1 MGNFVR
7 LCSCEFTKIFK
18 KKSTKIMIIILIV
31 ALFLS
36 AGIASLSK
44 KLTSVADYY
53 TNIDYKEAMRIT
65 IEMNKN
71 EIDNDAI
78 DELSKTNMKA
88 TNDVYQLAIDNDI
101 NIFTSYWKSDVLN
114 NDMLN
119 LKSEQYLSE
128 AMGQTSAA
136 QALKLDYDKYAEMIK
151 NDDFS
156 GFIKVKKDNLKRDFE
171 AKKISEEEYNDSL
184 HIVEL
189 TEKYEIGK
197 TYNKEDN
204 WKSGIISDIEM
215 CQYNLRYGVNQMT
228 MEALTEKSYEKT
240 KNNIMIYE
248 YRLEHNLAPS
258 LSGSDGTSLG
268 STRKVYDSI
277 ASSFGILVLSVMM
290 IIIAGGSISTEVSKG
305 TIKFWSFTP
314 NKRWKILLS
323 KLVVATGILFV
334 LTIVMSLVSTII
346 GNIFFGASN
355 AQGYVYVSNGA
366 VHEINYILYSI
377 LYNLVAAIEVFIF
390 LVLAMMLSTVV
401 RNTAASVGIS
411 IAAYLGGS
419 IICTMINAFIKA
431 DWTKFIPFNNLS
443 LVDRIFT
450 NDYSEAAS
458 MMVSGVTGNISVNF
472 SLVYL
477 AICAVI
483 MIITMFDSFRKRD
496 IV

>member
-1 MGNFVR
+1 MGKFVR

-18 KKSTKIMIIILIV
+18 KKTTKIMIIILIV
-31 ALFLS
+31 ALFIS
-36 AGIASLSK
+36 AGITSLSK
-44 KLTSVADYY
+44 KLTNVADYY
-53 TNIDYKEAMRIT
+53 ANMDYKESMRIT
-65 IEMNKN
+65 IEMNKEEINN
-71 EIDNDAI
+71 EAI
-78 DELSKTNMKA
+78 DELSKTHMKA
-88 TNDVYQLAIDNDI
+88 TNDVYQLAIDNDV
-101 NIFTSYWKSDVLN
+101 NIYTSYWKSDVLN
-114 NDMLN
+114 NDMLT
-119 LKSEQYLSE
+119 LKSNQYLSE
-128 AMGQTSAA
+128 SIGQTLEAEV
-136 QALKLDYDKYAEMIK
+136 LKSDYDKYAEMIK

-156 GFIKVKKDNLKRDFE
+156 GFMKMKKSNLKRDYDE
-171 AKKISEEEYNDSL
+171 KKISEEEYNDSL

-197 TYNKEDN
+197 TYNKDDT

-215 CQYNLRYGVNQMT
+215 CQKNLRYGVNQMT

-240 KNNIMIYE
+240 KKDILIYE

-258 LSGSDGTSLG
+258 VSGSNGASLG
-268 STRKVYDSI
+268 ATRKVYDSI

-290 IIIAGGSISTEVSKG
+290 IIIAGGSISTEISKG

-323 KLVVATGILFV
+323 KLLVATGILFV
-334 LTIVMSLVSTII
+334 ITIVMSLVSTLI

-355 AQGYVYVSNGA
+355 AQGYLYVSNGV
-366 VHEINYILYSI
+366 VHEINYIAYAV
-377 LYNLVAAIEVFIF
+377 LYNLVAAIEVFVF
-390 LVLAMMLSTVV
+390 LVLAMMLSIVV
-401 RNTAASVGIS
+401 RNTAAAVGIS

-419 IICTMINAFIKA
+419 IISTMINAFIKA

-450 NDYSEAAS
+450 NDYSGAAS
-458 MMVSGVTGNISVNF
+458 MMVSGVTGNISVKF
-472 SLVYL
+472 SLIYL
-477 AICAVI
+477 AVCATI

>member
-18 KKSTKIMIIILIV
+18 KKTTKIMIIILIV
-31 ALFLS
+31 ALFIS
-36 AGIASLSK
+36 AGITSLSK
-44 KLTSVADYY
+44 KLTNVADYY
-53 TNIDYKEAMRIT
+53 ANMDYKESMRIT
-65 IEMNKN
+65 IEMNKEEINN
-71 EIDNDAI
+71 EAI
-78 DELSKTNMKA
+78 DELSKTHMKA
-88 TNDVYQLAIDNDI
+88 ANDVYQLAIDNDI
-101 NIFTSYWKSDVLN
+101 NIYTSYWKSDVLN
-114 NDMLN
+114 NDMLT
-119 LKSEQYLSE
+119 LKSNQYLSE
-128 AMGQTSAA
+128 SMGQTLEAGV
-136 QALKLDYDKYAEMIK
+136 LKSDYDKYAEMIK

-156 GFIKVKKDNLKRDFE
+156 GIMKMKKSNLKRDYDE
-171 AKKISEEEYNDSL
+171 KKISEEEYNDSL

-197 TYNKEDN
+197 TYNKDDT

-215 CQYNLRYGVNQMT
+215 CQKNLRYGVNQMT

-240 KNNIMIYE
+240 KKDILIYE

-258 LSGSDGTSLG
+258 VSGSNGASLG
-268 STRKVYDSI
+268 ATRKVYDSI

-290 IIIAGGSISTEVSKG
+290 IIIAGGSISTEISKG

-323 KLVVATGILFV
+323 KLLVATGILFV
-334 LTIVMSLVSTII
+334 ITIVMSLVSTLI

-355 AQGYVYVSNGA
+355 AQGYLYVSNGV
-366 VHEINYILYSI
+366 VHEINYIAYAV
-377 LYNLVAAIEVFIF
+377 LYNLVAAIEVFVF

-401 RNTAASVGIS
+401 RNTAAAVGIS
-411 IAAYLGGS
+411 IAAYFGGS
-419 IICTMINAFIKA
+419 IVSTMINAFIKA

-450 NDYSEAAS
+450 NDYSGAAS
-458 MMVSGVTGNISVNF
+458 MMVSGVTGNISVKF
-472 SLVYL
+472 SLIYL
-477 AICAVI
+477 AVCATI

>member
-1 MGNFVR
+1 MGNFIR

-36 AGIASLSK
+36 AGMASLSK
-44 KLTSVADYY
+44 KLTDVAEDYA
-53 TNIDYKEAMRIT
+53 NIDYKEHMRVT

-71 EIDNDAI
+71 EIDNDAV
-78 DELSKTNMKA
+78 DELSKTYMKA
-88 TNDVYQLAIDNDI
+88 TNDVYQLAIDNDV
-101 NIFTSYWKSDVLN
+101 NIYTSYWKSDVLN
-114 NDMLN
+114 KDMIN

-128 AMGQTSAA
+128 ATGETSIAE
-136 QALKLDYDKYAEMIK
+136 ALKLDYDKYAEMIK

-156 GFIKVKKDNLKRDFE
+156 GFMKTKRDNLKRDFD

-197 TYNKEDN
+197 TYNKEDI
-204 WKSGIISDIEM
+204 WKSQIINDIEM

-240 KNNIMIYE
+240 KNNILIYE

-258 LSGSDGTSLG
+258 VSGRDGTSLG
-268 STRKVYDSI
+268 SARKVYDNM
-277 ASSFGILVLSVMM
+277 ASSFGMLVLSVMM

-314 NKRWKILLS
+314 NRRWKILLS
-323 KLVVATGILFV
+323 KLLVATGILFV
-334 LTIVMSLVSTII
+334 ITIVMSVLSTLI

-355 AQGYVYVSNGA
+355 AQGYLYVSNGV
-366 VHEINYILYSI
+366 VHEINYVIYSI
-377 LYNLVAAIEVFIF
+377 LYNLVAAIEVFVF

-419 IICTMINAFIKA
+419 IICTIINTFIKA

-450 NDYSEAAS
+450 NDYTEVAS
-458 MMVSGVTGNISVNF
+458 MMVSSVTGNISIKF
-472 SLVYL
+472 SLIYL
-477 AICAVI
+477 AICTII